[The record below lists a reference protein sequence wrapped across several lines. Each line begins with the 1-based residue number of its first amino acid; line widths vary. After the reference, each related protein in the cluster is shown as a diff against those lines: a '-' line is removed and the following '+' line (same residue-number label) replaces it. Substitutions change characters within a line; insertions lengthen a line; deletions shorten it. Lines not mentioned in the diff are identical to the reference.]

1 MKDLPRS
8 AMSRIAA
15 IDLGANTV
23 RIIVAEPDGEHFS
36 ILYSDQV
43 ITRLSAGLGRNMK
56 LDHAAMKR
64 TVNGVSALL
73 KNAESFLPFSLV
85 IAAASAGR
93 NASNSNELDVK
104 LRAVVGHGLKVITW
118 ETEARLALKGA
129 RMVMKEESEAGFILF
144 DIGGG
149 STEFIH
155 SKRRGKGAAV
165 GTDLGVVR
173 LSETY
178 LGSHP
183 VIEYE
188 YRRMADEIEAKV
200 DQAFTRLAPD
210 GKETIV
216 GTAGTVTSL
225 AAMDLELD
233 EYNSAMINHHK
244 LTLKVVE
251 AMRLKL
257 SMMTIDQMSRI
268 GPLKGGREDL
278 IIPGTT
284 LVEAVM
290 RRAGVDHIVVSD
302 FGLRE
307 GLILEML
314 EYGTIV

>member
-1 MKDLPRS
+1 
-8 AMSRIAA
+8 MSRIAA

-23 RIIVAEPDGEHFS
+23 RILVAEPDGESFS
-36 ILYSDQV
+36 IVYSDQV
-43 ITRLSAGLGRNMK
+43 ITRLSAGLGKSGK
-56 LDHAAMKR
+56 LAPAAIKR
-64 TVNGVSALL
+64 TVNGVASLL
-73 KNAESFLPFSLV
+73 KNAEPFYPFNLV

-93 NASNSNELDVK
+93 NAANSDELDVK
-104 LRAVVGHGLKVITW
+104 LRSAVGHGLKVITW
-118 ETEARLALKGA
+118 EMEARLALRGA
-129 RMVMKEESEAGFILF
+129 RLVVKDGEAGFILF

-155 SKRRGKGAAV
+155 SKRKGKGAAV
-165 GTDLGVVR
+165 GSDLGVVR

-178 LGSHP
+178 LTAHP

-188 YRRMADEIEAKV
+188 YRKMAEEVKAKV
-200 DQAFTRLAPD
+200 DQVFTQLAPD
-210 GKETIV
+210 GGESIV

-244 LTLKVVE
+244 LTLKAVE

-257 SMMTIDQMSRI
+257 FTMTIDQMSRI

-278 IIPGTT
+278 IIPGVAM
-284 LVEAVM
+284 VEAVM
-290 RRAGVDHIVVSD
+290 RRAGVDHIIVSD

-314 EYGTIV
+314 EYGSII